1 MGIPRRRSRLDVDPV
16 GAPGPAEGLSR
27 ARQRFRDLIDIQIVE
42 LPQEGIVK
50 SPGTEALMR
59 KVIELGVDV
68 VGGMPFNEASP
79 QESRRHIEIV
89 FDIAREFDA
98 DIDIHVDE
106 TDDPMARTLEV
117 LAELTIANGWQGP
130 VTAGHTCALAS
141 YPRNYADH
149 VIGRLRQAN
158 VNMIANPAT
167 NLMLH
172 GRLDDYPKRRW

>member
-98 DIDIHVDE
+98 DIDMHVDE

-117 LAELTIANGWQGP
+117 LAELPINNVWQGRGP
-130 VTAGHTCALAS
+130 PAPPCPPPPH
-141 YPRNYADH
+141 
-149 VIGRLRQAN
+149 
-158 VNMIANPAT
+158 PAT
-167 NLMLH
+167 
-172 GRLDDYPKRRW
+172 